1 MRINIVRN
9 VCVAICCFILSSV
22 FAAPVIPIAPGTT
35 WRYNMIEDIG
45 KGMSVSNLKPDPDGK
60 IRMQVL
66 YRLALKTRQ
75 LTVGSFR

>member
-1 MRINIVRN
+1 MRINTVRN
-9 VCVAICCFILSSV
+9 VCVAICCFSLSSV

-35 WRYNMIEDIG
+35 WRYNMIEVIG

-60 IRMQVL
+60 IRMPVL

-75 LTVGSFR
+75 LTVGRFR